1 MGDGGRHRKIHLSTR
16 NLEVSSGHWSRR
28 VLLERD
34 RQSSFHGIPRQL
46 RFSIRHSRGCV
57 DTLRTFD
64 ATANNSRRDLTRVVC
79 VSVCVCVSMGGCHR
93 KPSGLVADLVRQP
106 MLGLKV
112 QHHRLTN
119 IPRARVDDLSHAP
132 WPWALRFPESSALE
146 ITLTRH
152 GAPEH

>member
-16 NLEVSSGHWSRR
+16 NLEVSSGYWSRR

-34 RQSSFHGIPRQL
+34 RQSSDGIPRQL
-46 RFSIRHSRGCV
+46 RFSIRHCRGFV
-57 DTLRTFD
+57 DNLRTLD
-64 ATANNSRRDLTRVVC
+64 ATANNSRRDLTRV
-79 VSVCVCVSMGGCHR
+79 VCVCVSMGGCHR

-106 MLGLKV
+106 MLELNV
-112 QHHRLTN
+112 LHQRLTS
-119 IPRARVDDLSHAP
+119 IPRGRVDDPSHAP
-132 WPWALRFPESSALE
+132 WPWALRGPESSALE